1 MDRLSHLGERQK
13 VCLKS
18 SGLRC
23 SLTHSSFRPQN
34 FLVLVMMSLI
44 PSSEGLEKSNSPAC
58 RGIIWDKSKKHGL
71 EEVKFQSQFPV
82 LCPSSKGQYY
92 SLFVQSLIA
101 KIKEKTF
108 IIHTHV
114 CIYVYEYNYIT

>member
-1 MDRLSHLGERQK
+1 MSLVVGKLKCTSAAQVELSGWVEPLGERQK

-44 PSSEGLEKSNSPAC
+44 PSSEGLEKSNLPSC
-58 RGIIWDKSKKHGL
+58 REIIWDKSKKHGL

-82 LCPSSKGQYY
+82 LCLSNKGQYY
-92 SLFVQSLIA
+92 SLFV
-101 KIKEKTF
+101 
-108 IIHTHV
+108 
-114 CIYVYEYNYIT
+114 